1 MFRTLAPLDSERG
14 QRKARDT
21 KFAWILR
28 LLRRWWVLSTCGRR
42 EFEMFFVRLGFCKE
56 RKSSRISALT
66 IASKLGKHTSSSDSC
81 LCARNDLFKRA
92 RHRTKTHKVSD
103 VGGTKFFALDIDS
116 SKDAHPN
123 PHRASAERVALPLLI
138 RISSSI
144 FVVFFFFYPHVFKR
158 SRQRQEQRYVP
169 RAVWNFSCV

>member
-1 MFRTLAPLDSERG
+1 MGEESLKCSLFVSD
-14 QRKARDT
+14 
-21 KFAWILR
+21 FAK
-28 LLRRWWVLSTCGRR
+28 R
-42 EFEMFFVRLGFCKE
+42 ENRHD
-56 RKSSRISALT
+56 LT

-123 PHRASAERVALPLLI
+123 PHRASAERVALPMLI

-144 FVVFFFFYPHVFKR
+144 FVVFFFSILMYSNARDDDKSKETFRKL
-158 SRQRQEQRYVP
+158 
-169 RAVWNFSCV
+169 